1 MKLHFLGGADEVGAS
16 CTLIEIE
23 DQRILV
29 DAGIRMNGPQ
39 DKKLPNFSVLD
50 DVGMPDE
57 VLITHAHTDH
67 TGALPVL
74 VNSLPE
80 SVKVSCTPATKA
92 ITKVL
97 LEDSAKLMAQRKEQS
112 GELPLYS
119 PGDVAVALGRMVGV
133 PWQKR
138 RPICGGALTATW
150 IPAGHILGAAMIH
163 IEGTQESILMTGD
176 VSVAH
181 QLTIPGLVV
190 PQCRSDVMVMEST
203 YGGDRPHNVD
213 RTQEAKRLAEDVA
226 EVIAAGGN
234 VLIPAFAVGRSQEV
248 ILILKDAMERKQI
261 PEFPVYVDGM
271 VQEVN
276 KVYSKFGEKL
286 SFYSD
291 IIRPVLPHADLDG
304 ILSAP
309 PCCIVAS
316 SGMLIGGRSSFYAK
330 KLAGDPK
337 NLIAITGYQAKGT
350 PGCKLQALANGGESD
365 EQVWQL
371 NGESVCVKCQVERY
385 SLSAHADRDELI
397 GLVEKVQPHKL
408 FLVHGDKDAR
418 QKLSRSVQK
427 TSPNVDVQLPE
438 NGRAYTYT
446 KRVGIAN
453 GKQLSNSRILSEL
466 YAYLRNIEVAGP
478 FRLRELAEMWFGTE
492 ATTLVT
498 EKLFQWFLSLD
509 WQEFFVPD
517 HQNPDLLYPRRIT

>member
-1 MKLHFLGGADEVGAS
+1 MKLHFLGGADEIGAS

-23 DQRILV
+23 GQRILV
-29 DAGIRMNGPQ
+29 DAGIRMNVPQ

-97 LEDSAKLMAQRKEQS
+97 LEDNAKLMAQRKEQS

-119 PGDVAVALGRMVGV
+119 PGDVTVALGRMVGV
-133 PWQKR
+133 PWLETVS
-138 RPICGGALTATW
+138 ICDGALTATW
-150 IPAGHILGAAMIH
+150 IPAGHILGAAMIY

-176 VSVAH
+176 VSVAN

-190 PQCRSDVMVMEST
+190 PEWCHPDVMVMEST
-203 YGGDRPHNVD
+203 YGNRPHDVD

-226 EVIAAGGN
+226 TVIAEDGKG
-234 VLIPAFAVGRSQEV
+234 LIPAFAVGRSQEV
-248 ILILKDAMERKQI
+248 ILILARAMQRRKI
-261 PEFPVYVDGM
+261 PKFPVWVDGM
-271 VQEVN
+271 VQKVN
-276 KVYSKFGEKL
+276 EVYSDFGKKL

-291 IIRPVLPHADLDG
+291 IIKPVPRQADRDD
-304 ILSAP
+304 ILSGP

-337 NLIAITGYQAKGT
+337 SLIAITGYQAEGS
-350 PGCKLQALANGGESD
+350 PGRALLDLAEKKSEEREWKLSSEK
-365 EQVWQL
+365 
-371 NGESVCVKCQVERY
+371 CVKCKVKRY
-385 SLSAHADRDELI
+385 SLSAHADQKELMN
-397 GLVEKVQPHKL
+397 LVKKLNPHTC
-408 FLVHGDKDAR
+408 FLVHGDDSAR
-418 QKLSRSVQK
+418 KKLAESVRE
-427 TSPNVDVQLPE
+427 TSPTVDVQLPE
-438 NGRAYTYT
+438 NDREYTYT
-446 KRVGIAN
+446 KREGIAN

-466 YAYLRNIEVAGP
+466 YAYLRNIEVAEP
-478 FRLRELAEMWFGTE
+478 FRARELAEMWFGTE